1 MSIIEESKNNKII
14 MGIVMTVLLS
24 VSVYFL
30 YINFNTN
37 TNNKSANLTPKD
49 KDNIH
54 QEMVKNYIDKLS
66 KRTDLQGVLLYDIEI
81 VEHDNTSNSDHKI
94 KLLNKYKNLFASC
107 TERQASSTIVDQNYK
122 RDIAVYGWVY
132 VYSKLVRAVPNNVTG
147 IKDIRKWHKDDIESA
162 LKMAYIPT
170 SPEIANDK
178 VFLATRLK
186 LLSGYLID
194 FKSMMT
200 KKEISD
206 YQQLIKSDIEAMDRS
221 NMSIFTFLDSKF
233 SMSPVTYKML
243 ALVAIN
249 DTRMAGLDTAG
260 LTETQYKVYK
270 DLKTNDLYSYAW
282 AGIYVDTYY
291 LYYLEHPAFEI
302 SSTSPA
308 YLKKISDAK
317 ADMSERL
324 KYSDS
329 VRLGFKTRV
338 DYLNSDKGKWEIA
351 KMAMTE
357 IY

>member
-1 MSIIEESKNNKII
+1 MSIEQSRNNKII
-14 MGIVMTVLLS
+14 MSIVMTVLLS
-24 VSVYFL
+24 ASVYFL
-30 YINFNTN
+30 YVNFNTDS
-37 TNNKSANLTPKD
+37 NNKSTNLTPRD
-49 KDNIH
+49 KDNIR
-54 QEMVKNYIDKLS
+54 QEMVKNYIDKFS
-66 KRTDLQGVLLYDIEI
+66 KRTDLQGVLIYDIEI
-81 VEHDNTSNSDHKI
+81 VEHGDTSNSDHKI
-94 KLLNKYKNLFASC
+94 KLLNKYKNLFASS
-107 TERQASSTIVDQNYK
+107 TERYASSTTVAQNYQ
-122 RDIAVYGWVY
+122 RDMAIYGWIY
-132 VYSKLVRAVPNNVTG
+132 IYSKSVRAVPNSVTG

-200 KKEISD
+200 REEVEK
-206 YQQLIKSDIEAMDRS
+206 YQKLIKSGIEAMDRS
-221 NMSIFTFLDSKF
+221 NTSIFTFSDSKF

-243 ALVAIN
+243 ALVALN
-249 DTRMAGLDTAG
+249 DTYTAGLDTAG
-260 LTETQYKVYK
+260 LIESQYKVYK
-270 DLKTNDLYSYAW
+270 DLKTDDLYSYTW
-282 AGIYVDTYY
+282 TGIYVNTYY
-291 LYYLEHPAFEI
+291 LYYLEHPAFEV

-324 KYSDS
+324 KYSES
-329 VRLGFKTRV
+329 VRMGFKTRV
-338 DYLNSDKGKWEIA
+338 EYLNSEKGKWEIA